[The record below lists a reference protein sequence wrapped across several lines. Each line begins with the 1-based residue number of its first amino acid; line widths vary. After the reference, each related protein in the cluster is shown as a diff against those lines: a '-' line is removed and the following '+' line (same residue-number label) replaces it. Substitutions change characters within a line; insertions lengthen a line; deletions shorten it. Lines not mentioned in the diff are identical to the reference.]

1 MELKTVCNPGNMC
14 RTLWDMMNL
23 VPKNLFTVQFESR
36 VSESGKRGGNR
47 VLK

>member
-23 VPKNLFTVQFESR
+23 VPKNLLRCSLSQGLVNLENVVETEF
-36 VSESGKRGGNR
+36 
-47 VLK
+47 